1 MIDKVIKLDQFEGPL
16 SLLLQ
21 LIEKEELDISEISL
35 AKVTDQYIQILK
47 QQDNLH
53 PDELANFLVVAA
65 KLLYLKSKLLLP
77 YYQSEEDEGTELE
90 KQLRL
95 YRRFAS
101 AAKHL
106 RKAWESGKV
115 LVSRERPLQRAEIRF
130 VPPQGLGMADLRILM
145 GDILAEIEPVVRL
158 QTKKLDQSVTI
169 SEKLELIK
177 QLVANKL
184 KVKFDSLLKESKN
197 KTEQIVSFLA
207 LLELVKRQEVKVV
220 QSSLFTEIIIEI
232 NK

>member
-1 MIDKVIKLDQFEGPL
+1 MADKVIKLEQFEGPL

-35 AKVTDQYIQILK
+35 ARVTDQYIQILK
-47 QQDNLH
+47 QQDGLH
-53 PDELANFLVVAA
+53 PDELADFLVVAA

-77 YYQSEEDEGTELE
+77 YYQEEEEGQSELAG
-90 KQLRL
+90 QLRL

-106 RKAWESGKV
+106 RKVWESGKV
-115 LVSRERPLQRAEIRF
+115 LVSRERPLPRAEIRF
-130 VPPQGLGMADLRILM
+130 IPPQGLGAADLRRLM

-158 QTKKLDQSVTI
+158 QTKKLDHSVTI
-169 SEKLELIK
+169 GEKLELIK
-177 QLVANKL
+177 QLVAS
-184 KVKFDSLLKESKN
+184 KVRVRFDHLLKKSKN

-207 LLELVKRQEVKVV
+207 LLELVKRQEIKAV